1 MAKSTTQLKD
11 ESISL
16 QYVYNALGHAIRYDI
31 ITYLGAFL
39 HRPVQYSELVE
50 WLSIK
55 PGSFYFHMKKL
66 KHLVEQD
73 ESKKFYLTSSGRFA
87 LNLLKS
93 GENLKSNL
101 IKSSPELNEIDE
113 IPPKRFNIVLFGELI
128 RRLTFNTQ
136 FKIFMIIV
144 TVIQIL
150 LLDLSKLGAIP
161 FFFDGNLYFGPY
173 ICIIQLILS
182 VLIIWVLLELIIR
195 FYSPIKGFSRDLLFS
210 IPLAMF
216 PLFFYPFLVIIA
228 GKFEFPASLVSNEVF
243 SIGLMFILQII
254 SAFFIIQLLQVIK
267 SVNFERAL
275 VPVFIILYGFSILSF
290 LLSSTGIL

>member
-1 MAKSTTQLKD
+1 LAKSTPQLKD

-31 ITYLGAFL
+31 ITYLGVF

-73 ESKKFYLTSSGRFA
+73 ENKRFYLTSSGRFA

-93 GENLKSNL
+93 GENLRSNL
-101 IKSSPELNEIDE
+101 GKSSLELNDTNE

-128 RRLTFNTQ
+128 RRFPFNTQ
-136 FKIFMIIV
+136 FKIFMLLV
-144 TVIQIL
+144 TVIQIV

-161 FFFDGNLYFGPY
+161 FFFDGNLYFGPF
-173 ICIIQLILS
+173 ICIIQLIMS
-182 VLIIWVLLELIIR
+182 MLIIWVLLELIMRI
-195 FYSPIKGFSRDLLFS
+195 YSPIKGFSRDLLFG
-210 IPLAMF
+210 IPLAML

-228 GKFEFPASLVSNEVF
+228 GNFEFPASLLSNEVF
-243 SIGLMFILQII
+243 SISLMFMLQIV

-290 LLSSTGIL
+290 LLSSTGVL

>member
-1 MAKSTTQLKD
+1 MAKSTTPLKD

-31 ITYLGAFL
+31 ITYLGVF
-39 HRPVQYSELVE
+39 HRSVQYSELVE
-50 WLSIK
+50 WLNIK

-66 KHLVEQD
+66 KHLVDQD
-73 ESKKFYLTSSGRFA
+73 ESKRFYLTSSGRFA

-93 GENLKSNL
+93 GENLRSNL
-101 IKSSPELNEIDE
+101 RKSSLELNDINEIH
-113 IPPKRFNIVLFGELI
+113 PKRFNIVLFGELI
-128 RRLTFNTQ
+128 RRLPFNTQ
-136 FKIFMIIV
+136 FKIFMILV
-144 TVIQIL
+144 AVIQIL

-161 FFFDGNLYFGPY
+161 FFFDGNLYFGPF

-182 VLIIWVLLELIIR
+182 ILIIWVLLELIMRI
-195 FYSPIKGFSRDLLFS
+195 YSPIKGFSRDLLFG

-216 PLFFYPFLVIIA
+216 PLYFYPLLVIIA
-228 GKFEFPASLVSNEVF
+228 GNFEFSASLLSNEVF
-243 SIGLMFILQII
+243 SISLMFMLQIV